1 MADKV
6 SDLETQKKG
15 NVDFAAAA
23 AHQGAPLKRTV
34 EIDSSPFFDPY
45 NIPVT
50 AKIVYAVSKQFS
62 EDRSKKLLPLHS
74 GRWLLETDEINH
86 YENVDVLSLN
96 GEDLA
101 KLRVRT
107 TRPEGGA
114 SGSGGSSWNNRE
126 NDLLITLFQGNT
138 ARFEDVAR
146 DAIYKKIVEIG
157 VGTVKKGITVQMY
170 KDSDIP
176 NGNLYFILTDVN
188 KSTDL
193 EKIPQSF
200 DFLENGTTKRM
211 WLNFRGKKRKCFFCA
226 EIHDVSI
233 CPVQEKVKRM
243 EDERKARL
251 NDSGVFN
258 VKIYGDS
265 TLRHVSQ
272 GALASEVDAMS
283 GATTGNI
290 LNAIE
295 VDRPNVEIKNIV
307 IASGQN
313 EMNPHVSK
321 EEFLWILKSKT
332 ERVVSLAETKKIA
345 ILAPPPQGF
354 VDPESQ
360 VREFFFHDCMKSIC
374 ELSENV
380 SVWKNPL
387 AQYSADGGQHPTQEE
402 STKLVQY
409 LAERVKSSFGEDL
422 VLTNAD
428 DNLLTSKSYYS
439 KVNSLYK
446 FGCAACS
453 SRVQNKWRLLCDV
466 CEVNSR
472 NVSNED
478 LMVAISE
485 YDAALERQIS
495 IMLPPLSKSV
505 PLQTLSRDRSPLKS
519 SNENIFHPHGDGKKH
534 KGDQ

>member
-1 MADKV
+1 MADTSEV
-6 SDLETQKKG
+6 SNVEIQKEG

-74 GRWLLETDEINH
+74 GRWLLETDEINY

-101 KLRVRT
+101 KLRVRS
-107 TRPEGGA
+107 TRSEGGA
-114 SGSGGSSWNNRE
+114 SGSGGSNWSRE
-126 NDLLITLFQGNT
+126 SDLLITLFQANT
-138 ARFEDVAR
+138 SKFEDVAR
-146 DAIYKKIVEIG
+146 DALYKKIVEIG

-188 KSTDL
+188 KCTDL

-226 EIHDVSI
+226 EFHDVST
-233 CPVQEKVKRM
+233 CPVKEQVKRL

-265 TLRHVSQ
+265 TLRHISQ
-272 GALASEVDAMS
+272 DALASEVDAMS

-290 LNAIE
+290 LNAID
-295 VDRPNVEIKNIV
+295 VDRPNEGIKNIV

-332 ERVVSLAETKKIA
+332 ERIVSLAEKKKIA

-402 STKLVQY
+402 STKLVHY
-409 LAERVKSSFGEDL
+409 LAEKVRSSFGEDL

-466 CEVNSR
+466 CVANSR

-505 PLQTLSRDRSPLKS
+505 PLQTPSRDRSPLKS
-519 SNENIFHPHGDGKKH
+519 SDENVFHGDGKNH